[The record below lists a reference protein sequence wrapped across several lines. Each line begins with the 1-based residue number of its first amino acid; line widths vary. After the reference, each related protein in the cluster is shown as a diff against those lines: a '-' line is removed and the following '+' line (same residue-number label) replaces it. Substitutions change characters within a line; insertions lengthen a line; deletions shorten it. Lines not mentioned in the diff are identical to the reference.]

1 MRIQISPLDKL
12 PYVLLG
18 ILTVL
23 FIPLLVKLS
32 QPQAISDEL
41 RLEIFSYRVE
51 AMATAT
57 EEIALE
63 LPIDVFGSPAKP
75 HNAEVSVSI
84 VILLDTNNCSNGLVS
99 DIAKL
104 NEFHRTPREWINS
117 VQGYY
122 VSPDKKY
129 LEEFILMHAIEFP
142 VVHMNPLEEF
152 PDYYTI
158 STPLVLVLDSKSHTI
173 LDTHQPIPDDVLKS
187 RLFYDKWD
195 RIMTG
200 LASSL

>member
-1 MRIQISPLDKL
+1 MKFHLPTLDKL

-23 FIPLLVKLS
+23 FVPLLFKLS

-63 LPIDVFGSPAKP
+63 LPQGVFGSLVKP
-75 HNAEVSVSI
+75 HNTEVPISI
-84 VILLDTNNCSNGLVS
+84 VILLDANNCFNGLDS
-99 DIAKL
+99 DVAKL
-104 NEFHRTPREWINS
+104 NEFHHNPKEWINS

-129 LEEFILMHAIEFP
+129 LEEFLLSHAIEFP
-142 VVHMNPLEEF
+142 VIHMNPLEEF
-152 PDYYTI
+152 PDYTI
-158 STPLVLVLDSKSHTI
+158 STPLILVLDSKSHTI

-187 RLFYDKWD
+187 RLFL
-195 RIMTG
+195 RQVG
-200 LASSL
+200 